1 MFPAFPFLWDKSMEK
16 GKILTEREITEIN
29 KLMERDSEIIL
40 QPRKNGYVIYEMK
53 KKQVYRSDKE
63 IQSNNGAPS

>member
-1 MFPAFPFLWDKSMEK
+1 MEK
-16 GKILTEREITEIN
+16 VKILTEREITEIN

-53 KKQVYRSDKE
+53 KKQVYRSDRE